1 VRGYALIRA
10 SPASREL
17 SRREA
22 GRYNAR
28 RAWKIRTREMVIMNS
43 RNFRIFVVAS
53 SLGLVAGC
61 RQELAHR
68 HPRVHCRRRSHSRRH
83 RRITRPAEQSAQVKP
98 RTSILGAWKL
108 NRDES
113 DDPRK
118 KMQDA
123 RGADNGRGG
132 GGGGGRGGV
141 RMGIPGMGGG
151 PYGGGR
157 RGGGGGG
164 NESDE
169 DRQQM
174 QQVLGPT
181 SALTVAEAKK
191 DVEIDVFDDQQRKTA
206 IFTDGRKLQKTKDST
221 TQEIAAHWDG
231 NRLVTD
237 EKTPKG
243 QKMSRMYE
251 LSYDGTQLYET
262 LQLTRGRSSSQISIR
277 YVYDQA
283 KQQRRTLRP
292 RGHKPLR
299 NLQFCYWRATASH

>member
-1 VRGYALIRA
+1 MTFKYFGKY
-10 SPASREL
+10 SR
-17 SRREA
+17 
-22 GRYNAR
+22 
-28 RAWKIRTREMVIMNS
+28 IQI
-43 RNFRIFVVAS
+43 VVGL
-53 SLGLVAGC
+53 LGLVVAGWPAAANG
-61 RQELAHR
+61 QAPAGPLPAAQ
-68 HPRVHCRRRSHSRRH
+68 PQPPSSPDA
-83 RRITRPAEQSAQVKP
+83 RPQEQSAPVKP

-123 RGADNGRGG
+123 RGADSGR
-132 GGGGGRGGV
+132 GGGGRGGV

-151 PYGGGR
+151 PYGGR
-157 RGGGGGG
+157 RGGGGGGG
-164 NESDE
+164 NESDD

-174 QQVLGPT
+174 QQVLTPT

-243 QKMSRMYE
+243 QKMSRTYE

-262 LQLTRGRSSSQISIR
+262 LRLTRGRSNSQISIR

-283 KQQRRTLRP
+283 EAAKANSAPARQ
-292 RGHKPLR
+292 
-299 NLQFCYWRATASH
+299 

>member
-1 VRGYALIRA
+1 
-10 SPASREL
+10 
-17 SRREA
+17 
-22 GRYNAR
+22 
-28 RAWKIRTREMVIMNS
+28 
-43 RNFRIFVVAS
+43 
-53 SLGLVAGC
+53 
-61 RQELAHR
+61 
-68 HPRVHCRRRSHSRRH
+68 
-83 RRITRPAEQSAQVKP
+83 VKP

-108 NRDES
+108 NHDES

-118 KMQDA
+118 KMQDSQ
-123 RGADNGRGG
+123 RADSGRG

-157 RGGGGGG
+157 RGGGG
-164 NESDE
+164 NESNE
-169 DRQQM
+169 DRERM
-174 QQVLGPT
+174 QEVVNP
-181 SALTVAEAKK
+181 SRALTVAEAKK

-206 IFTDGRKLQKTKDST
+206 IFTDGHKLEKTKDST

-243 QKMSRMYE
+243 QKMSRTYE

-262 LQLTRGRSSSQISIR
+262 LRLTRGRSNSQVSIR

-283 KQQRRTLRP
+283 ETRTTNSPQSR
-292 RGHKPLR
+292 
-299 NLQFCYWRATASH
+299 Q